1 MVPPLSR
8 YSATQSFLRGGD
20 AERAA
25 LEAEKARIPGAADD
39 AVELGPPG
47 PDGNPSF
54 VHFRLEIIE
63 VQEEVYPGEF
73 VTFWVYAPV
82 GRTAGSPAR
91 VPSPTLRVQQGERV
105 RVTLYNTHYLPHT
118 IHFHGLTQSYD
129 MDGVPDMPRPEI
141 MPGESFTYEFTPK
154 YAGTYFYHCHVHEH
168 VHVPMGLAGMVI
180 VEPRRPDNHFA
191 RARSRRRPHRRRS
204 ARPRA
209 RPIRANTRSSS
220 WMSTTGCIA
229 FPPPTGT
236 RARSRSGCTATTIR
250 RSASRTSS
258 C

>member
-1 MVPPLSR
+1 MLVARITAPLLALGLGAVGVIGSAITADGPPEPELVPPLSR

-141 MPGESFTYEFTPK
+141 MPGESFTYEFTPQISWHLFLSLPR
-154 YAGTYFYHCHVHEH
+154 ARARARADGARRHGHRRAAAARQPLCARR
-168 VHVPMGLAGMVI
+168 PR
-180 VEPRRPDNHFA
+180 RRPDRDA
-191 RARSRRRPHRRRS
+191 RQGHARDLSR
-204 ARPRA
+204 
-209 RPIRANTRSSS
+209 
-220 WMSTTGCIA
+220 
-229 FPPPTGT
+229 
-236 RARSRSGCTATTIR
+236 
-250 RSASRTSS
+250 
-258 C
+258 